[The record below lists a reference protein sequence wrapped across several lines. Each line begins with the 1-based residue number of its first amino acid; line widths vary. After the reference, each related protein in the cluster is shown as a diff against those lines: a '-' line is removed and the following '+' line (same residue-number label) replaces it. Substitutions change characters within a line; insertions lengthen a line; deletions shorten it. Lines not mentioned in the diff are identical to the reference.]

1 MLPFSVRIEQAR
13 DRLVAMAGALI
24 AAGSLATGAYHR
36 LSSVGPAGT
45 RDDVVLMAAGAALG
59 LLGVGLATLG
69 HRRRLAA
76 AALAGGL
83 TALASWMVL
92 GHGMAFEVA
101 LAGYVG
107 VLVITVV
114 GSPRTDA
121 LVATGLVFLT
131 GLLVYAGGSSE
142 GGAVEGALAIGGL
155 LAATGVSL
163 AWLQHH
169 LLGAIAELEVSQ
181 ARLHRLSHLDPLTG
195 LGNRRLFDEGLNR
208 QLRYCGPERPLG
220 MVIIDVDQLKQINDQ
235 HGHPVGDKALQ
246 LVAEAIRISSRGSDS
261 SARIGGDEFG
271 ILLPSGGL
279 RGARMVAN
287 RVHELLVEWEDQGK
301 NQISLTVSIGV
312 AQATDP
318 ALGVETLL
326 GDADADMYAGRG
338 VPQRAA
344 AAR

>member
-13 DRLVAMAGALI
+13 DRLVAVAGALI
-24 AAGSLATGAYHR
+24 AVGSLATGAYHL
-36 LSSVGPAGT
+36 LSSAGTAGT
-45 RDDVVLMAAGAALG
+45 RDDVILMAAGAALG
-59 LLGVGLATLG
+59 LLGLGLATVG

-121 LVATGLVFLT
+121 LVATGLVFVI
-131 GLLVYAGGSSE
+131 GLLVYAGGSSQ

-208 QLRYCGPERPLG
+208 QLRYCSPERPLG

-235 HGHPVGDKALQ
+235 HGHPAGDGPAVK
-246 LVAEAIRISSRGSDS
+246 AEAIRASRGSDS
-261 SARIGGDEFG
+261 SACIGATSSASCCPRRPGRAWWR
-271 ILLPSGGL
+271 SGTSWS
-279 RGARMVAN
+279 R
-287 RVHELLVEWEDQGK
+287 EDQGK
-301 NQISLTVSIGV
+301 NQINLTRASVAGHDPTRVS
-312 AQATDP
+312 
-318 ALGVETLL
+318 
-326 GDADADMYAGRG
+326 RSC
-338 VPQRAA
+338 
-344 AAR
+344 